1 MTAARV
7 RALLPEFKRQSLSL
21 RASTSQL
28 AFFLVAI
35 FTALVFVVF
44 IVTFYVVVR
53 RRSKSQRNFP
63 PPPSSADMSRCNQ
76 IKNPHHYE
84 TPTHKPKPKRPLIA
98 GKSFTT
104 SPRHS
109 RVEFER
115 VKWQVELTSANH
127 PQCTIENSFNSD
139 SGRDSA
145 SDASASATNEQAQIQ
160 QIALSSPKSTHSSL
174 TSARPTFSTF
184 MDESDQ
190 DSVHIVESEREIQKI
205 WPSLE
210 KNTPNKNKPPIHPR
224 SINTSMKK

>member
-21 RASTSQL
+21 RTSTSQL

-53 RRSKSQRNFP
+53 RRSKSPRNFP
-63 PPPSSADMSRCNQ
+63 PPPSTADLSSCNQ
-76 IKNPHHYE
+76 IKNSHHYE
-84 TPTHKPKPKRPLIA
+84 TPTHKSKPKQPPQT
-98 GKSFTT
+98 GKYFTT

-115 VKWQVELTSANH
+115 VKWQVELTSSTH

-145 SDASASATNEQAQIQ
+145 SDASASATNERAQIQ
-160 QIALSSPKSTHSSL
+160 QVTFYLS
-174 TSARPTFSTF
+174 
-184 MDESDQ
+184 
-190 DSVHIVESEREIQKI
+190 
-205 WPSLE
+205 
-210 KNTPNKNKPPIHPR
+210 
-224 SINTSMKK
+224 

>member
-1 MTAARV
+1 MTPARV
-7 RALLPEFKRQSLSL
+7 HALLPEFKRQSLSL

-63 PPPSSADMSRCNQ
+63 PPPSSADLSRCNQ

-84 TPTHKPKPKRPLIA
+84 TPTHKPKPKRPPVA

-160 QIALSSPKSTHSSL
+160 QVTFLSIIL
-174 TSARPTFSTF
+174 
-184 MDESDQ
+184 
-190 DSVHIVESEREIQKI
+190 EIKRRFLDCIELSKI
-205 WPSLE
+205 DP
-210 KNTPNKNKPPIHPR
+210 
-224 SINTSMKK
+224 

>member
-7 RALLPEFKRQSLSL
+7 RVLLPEFKRQSLSL
-21 RASTSQL
+21 RTSTSQL

-53 RRSKSQRNFP
+53 RRSKSPRNFT
-63 PPPSSADMSRCNQ
+63 PPPSSADLSRCSQ
-76 IKNPHHYE
+76 INKSHHYE
-84 TPTHKPKPKRPLIA
+84 TPTHKSKPKQPPQA

-115 VKWQVELTSANH
+115 VKWQVELTSSTH

-145 SDASASATNEQAQIQ
+145 SDASASATNERAQIQ
-160 QIALSSPKSTHSSL
+160 QVTFYLSYLKLIMHFRL
-174 TSARPTFSTF
+174 R
-184 MDESDQ
+184 
-190 DSVHIVESEREIQKI
+190 
-205 WPSLE
+205 
-210 KNTPNKNKPPIHPR
+210 
-224 SINTSMKK
+224 

>member
-21 RASTSQL
+21 RTSTSQL

-53 RRSKSQRNFP
+53 RRSKSQRSFP
-63 PPPSSADMSRCNQ
+63 PPPSSAGLSHCNQ

-84 TPTHKPKPKRPLIA
+84 TPKRQKQPPLA
-98 GKSFTT
+98 GKKSSTT

-115 VKWQVELTSANH
+115 VKWQVELTSSTH

-145 SDASASATNEQAQIQ
+145 SDASASATNERAQIQ
-160 QIALSSPKSTHSSL
+160 QVV
-174 TSARPTFSTF
+174 FY
-184 MDESDQ
+184 
-190 DSVHIVESEREIQKI
+190 
-205 WPSLE
+205 
-210 KNTPNKNKPPIHPR
+210 PR
-224 SINTSMKK
+224 YLK